1 MPGTPPSTI
10 SGLRTYSSGPTLRR
24 SSCPSY
30 VLFFRETERCTHA
43 LLQNIFAG
51 VTAPASSSFR
61 VALAVAW
68 TWLHLITFNFSNQYR
83 SVAEDKLNK
92 PWRPI
97 PAGRIRLATADRLRW
112 LGCAVCLSLSA
123 LGGRALFLSSA
134 AFLVTAIAYDE
145 TTLSKHWSGKNVMG
159 AIAYPTASAGAT
171 MLMRTCALMALCR
184 LVADLPQ
191 VATSRWTRRRPS
203 PLRSCP
209 PWW

>member
-1 MPGTPPSTI
+1 MPGTPPSTT
-10 SGLRTYSSGPTLRR
+10 SGLRTYSSGPTSRR

-30 VLFFRETERCTHA
+30 VVSWREIQRCTHA
-43 LLQNIFAG
+43 LLQTVFAA

-97 PAGRIRLATADRLRW
+97 PAGRIRLETADRLRW
-112 LGCAVCLSLSA
+112 LGCSACLGLSA

-145 TTLSKHWSGKNVMG
+145 TTLSKHWFGKNVMG
-159 AIAYPTASAGAT
+159 TIAYPTASAGAT
-171 MLMRTCALMALCR
+171 MLMRTCALTALCR
-184 LVADLPQ
+184 HAADLPQ
-191 VATSRWTRRRPS
+191 AATSRSTRRRPS
-203 PLRSCP
+203 P
-209 PWW
+209 

>member
-1 MPGTPPSTI
+1 
-10 SGLRTYSSGPTLRR
+10 
-24 SSCPSY
+24 
-30 VLFFRETERCTHA
+30 
-43 LLQNIFAG
+43 LQNVFAA

-112 LGCAVCLSLSA
+112 LGCAVCLGLSA

-171 MLMRTCALMALCR
+171 MLMRACALMALCR
-184 LVADLPQ
+184 PVADLPQ
-191 VATSRWTRRRPS
+191 VATSRSTRRPPS